1 MRQQYDKTKIFCI
14 ALVFVLGASLLADL
28 ARIFG
33 ADGSGMRE
41 EETAAGNSAD
51 VAVYVEGQ
59 TAGAL
64 AAAGSG
70 VILAA
75 DEDALWVVTAGH
87 VLERAAKE
95 PSGEMH
101 SGEKQSGKE
110 QFGKEHSGE
119 EHPVKVEFGDGSIV
133 ECQRYERVKDAD
145 LAFLCILKED
155 LPEKLRECPAADT
168 DKESYDALE
177 AGAAICLTGYQDGR
191 PCTFSGVLSEP
202 WIYVA
207 DFEQYMMVAVC
218 EMESGMSGGGLYDEA
233 GHLIG
238 IACGGNGQ
246 GELAAVPLHV
256 VWARF
261 EELRK

>member
-14 ALVFVLGASLLADL
+14 ALALVLGASLLADL

-33 ADGSGMRE
+33 ADGSGMRK
-41 EETAAGNSAD
+41 EETAAGSSAD

-87 VLERAAKE
+87 VLERATKE
-95 PSGEMH
+95 PSGE
-101 SGEKQSGKE
+101 KQTV
-110 QFGKEHSGE
+110 KEHSGE
-119 EHPVKVEFGDGSIV
+119 EHSVKVEFGDGSIV
-133 ECQRYERVKDAD
+133 ECQRYECVRDAD
-145 LAFLCILKED
+145 LAFLCILKEN
-155 LPEKLRECPAADT
+155 LPEKFRECPAADT

-191 PCTFSGVLSEP
+191 PCMFSGVLSEP

-218 EMESGMSGGGLYDEA
+218 EMNSGMSGGGLYDEA

-261 EELRK
+261 EELKR